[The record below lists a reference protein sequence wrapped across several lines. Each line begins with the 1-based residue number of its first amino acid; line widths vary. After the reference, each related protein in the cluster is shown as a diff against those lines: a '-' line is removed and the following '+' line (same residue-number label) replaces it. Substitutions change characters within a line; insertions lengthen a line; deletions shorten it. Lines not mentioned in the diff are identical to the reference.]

1 MTNPLAGHTNS
12 FHTFGFDDAL
22 DGIAEAGYRFVE
34 LSAVSGW
41 TEHVDLGRPDSLGP
55 KLAERG
61 LAVASLSAH
70 SDLTTRAG
78 VEHGVAAVRFA
89 SQVGI
94 PIVNTA
100 IGGHASG
107 AESEQAFLANID
119 ELADEAERAGV
130 VVTLEIHGDLM
141 AS

>member
-1 MTNPLAGHTNS
+1 
-12 FHTFGFDDAL
+12 
-22 DGIAEAGYRFVE
+22 
-34 LSAVSGW
+34 
-41 TEHVDLGRPDSLGP
+41 
-55 KLAERG
+55 
-61 LAVASLSAH
+61 
-70 SDLTTRAG
+70 TRAG

-100 IGGHASG
+100 IGGHTSG

-141 AS
+141 ASGRRALPLLERIGRDSVKVNYDTANVEFYGGERAVDDLPAIAPDVAHVHLKDTAGGLGTWDFPALGDGVVDF